1 MKGVLVVAVAVLAW
15 TPVEAGELIFSN
27 GSRLT
32 GELSNETLMVSTGS
46 GLVEIASDEVVTLSR
61 EEIHLRDGRVVRG
74 TLVGGQ
80 IKARTSLGE
89 IAVKVDELQSYRG
102 NAQAD
107 EPGVG
112 SGQIAASRAVAS
124 TSGGPAG
131 SGTTSATPVAASAV
145 RSDTGIA
152 GGLPTLAA
160 YQEAA
165 NGRQGNRTPPVG
177 VQTAALTP
185 GSTVTSPSRVFEVV
199 GESVLYR
206 DALYGS
212 ARIGRVAT
220 GQQVSYVDAIDRRLR
235 ILNLLVFD
243 GGHWVRIRLSDG
255 TEGWVPADFV
265 REVR

>member
-1 MKGVLVVAVAVLAW
+1 MKRALVVSLGLLAW
-15 TPVEAGELIFSN
+15 TPVGAGELIFSN
-27 GSRLT
+27 GSRLA
-32 GELSNETLMVSTGS
+32 GDLSNEVLMVSTGS
-46 GLVEIASDEVVTLSR
+46 GLIEIASEEVVALSR
-61 EEIHLRDGRVVRG
+61 EEIQLRDGRVIRG

-80 IKARTSLGE
+80 VKARTSLGE

-102 NAQAD
+102 NAQAG
-107 EPGVG
+107 EPGR
-112 SGQIAASRAVAS
+112 SVAS
-124 TSGGPAG
+124 TASSPAAPA
-131 SGTTSATPVAASAV
+131 TPPATPVVGTAV
-145 RSDTGIA
+145 RSETGIT

-160 YQEAA
+160 YQEASS
-165 NGRQGNRTPPVG
+165 GRQASRPALAG
-177 VQTAALTP
+177 VQTAALPP
-185 GSTVTSPSRVFEVV
+185 GSPVPPPSRVFEVL

-212 ARIGRVAT
+212 ARVGRVAS

-255 TEGWVPADFV
+255 TEGWVPADLV

>member
-1 MKGVLVVAVAVLAW
+1 MKRALVVSLGLLAC
-15 TPVEAGELIFSN
+15 TPVGAGELIFSN
-27 GSRLT
+27 GSRLA
-32 GELSNETLMVSTGS
+32 GDLSNEALMVSTGS
-46 GLVEIASDEVVTLSR
+46 GLIEIASEEVVALSR
-61 EEIHLRDGRVVRG
+61 EEIQLRDGRVIRG

-80 IKARTSLGE
+80 VKARTSLGE

-102 NAQAD
+102 NAQAG
-107 EPGVG
+107 E
-112 SGQIAASRAVAS
+112 SGRSTASSSA
-124 TSGGPAG
+124 GPA
-131 SGTTSATPVAASAV
+131 TPPATPVGGTAV
-145 RSDTGIA
+145 RSETGIT

-160 YQEAA
+160 YQEASS
-165 NGRQGNRTPPVG
+165 GRQASRPSLVG
-177 VQTAALTP
+177 AQTAALPP
-185 GSTVTSPSRVFEVV
+185 GSPVPSPSRVFEVL

-212 ARIGRVAT
+212 ARVGRVAS

-255 TEGWVPADFV
+255 TEGWVPADLV